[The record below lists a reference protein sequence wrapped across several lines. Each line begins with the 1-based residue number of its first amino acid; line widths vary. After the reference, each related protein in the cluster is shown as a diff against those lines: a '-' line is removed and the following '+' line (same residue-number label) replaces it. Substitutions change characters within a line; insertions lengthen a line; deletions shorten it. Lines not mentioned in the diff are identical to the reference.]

1 MFLIYYPLIHG
12 QPASYQL
19 FTLKYTK
26 SKYLSY
32 NTNYISKKY
41 NLETTF
47 GGDRMLL
54 NVTIK
59 RNTIWIK
66 TNLLT
71 VKVSFK

>member
-1 MFLIYYPLIHG
+1 MVLIYYPRIHG
-12 QPASYQL
+12 QPSSYQL

-26 SKYLSY
+26 LKYFNY
-32 NTNYISKKY
+32 NTNYISKKKIIW
-41 NLETTF
+41 TCR
-47 GGDRMLL
+47 GDRMLL